1 MSKQCDI
8 VRDILPLYVDGACS
22 EASAEMVKEHLNA
35 CADCNAIYQ
44 KLLSHTN
51 EDVLHEESESVI
63 MRHEAKEKQRGRKKI
78 TIAVLVSIALCI
90 IAIFAALFLL
100 PINIAYEPVKIDFPF
115 EVEDVESVEMY
126 HYDGVPASA
135 EKKVVVAE
143 NDIKTLYD
151 KFKGLSLKDKTTEE
165 TAGADVTS
173 FRFNLSDGSSYDLI
187 YACYGVKNG
196 ELKSEAGGF
205 KYFTSADIGS
215 YWNNLNTELEAIPI
229 NESELP

>member
-78 TIAVLVSIALCI
+78 TIAVLVSIALCT
-90 IAIFAALFLL
+90 IAITALFLL
-100 PINIAYEPVKIDFPF
+100 PINIAYEPVKIDFP
-115 EVEDVESVEMY
+115 
-126 HYDGVPASA
+126 
-135 EKKVVVAE
+135 
-143 NDIKTLYD
+143 LR
-151 KFKGLSLKDKTTEE
+151 LKMSKALKCTTM
-165 TAGADVTS
+165 
-173 FRFNLSDGSSYDLI
+173 
-187 YACYGVKNG
+187 
-196 ELKSEAGGF
+196 
-205 KYFTSADIGS
+205 
-215 YWNNLNTELEAIPI
+215 TECLHQQKRK
-229 NESELP
+229 

>member
-63 MRHEAKEKQRGRKKI
+63 MRHEAKEKQRGKKKI

-100 PINIAYEPVKIDFPF
+100 PINIQIAFFEKLGMQKIADHC
-115 EVEDVESVEMY
+115 VRIMEDYRKGIGKQKES
-126 HYDGVPASA
+126 DC
-135 EKKVVVAE
+135 
-143 NDIKTLYD
+143 
-151 KFKGLSLKDKTTEE
+151 
-165 TAGADVTS
+165 
-173 FRFNLSDGSSYDLI
+173 R
-187 YACYGVKNG
+187 
-196 ELKSEAGGF
+196 
-205 KYFTSADIGS
+205 
-215 YWNNLNTELEAIPI
+215 
-229 NESELP
+229 

>member
-44 KLLSHTN
+44 KLLSHTS

-90 IAIFAALFLL
+90 IAIFTALFLL

-115 EVEDVESVEMY
+115 EVEDVENVEMY

-151 KFKGLSLKDKTTEE
+151 KFKGLSL
-165 TAGADVTS
+165 
-173 FRFNLSDGSSYDLI
+173 
-187 YACYGVKNG
+187 
-196 ELKSEAGGF
+196 
-205 KYFTSADIGS
+205 
-215 YWNNLNTELEAIPI
+215 
-229 NESELP
+229 